1 MFIDWKRMNYS
12 TMFFR
17 DSQEKIIRSFRH
29 NIKADGSLIIGNL
42 LRGSRIHP
50 TDYPVGSSTSYVV
63 NLWANNSSNSTESNG
78 RTHSVS
84 IPVIE
89 IVVGTILLVL
99 LLALLFMCV
108 WCVTTENARGICMT
122 SISRI
127 APPPP
132 PPEFE
137 FEESPSL
144 KKRTKPLK
152 ETSPKQS
159 SKGRK
164 RSVSQESF
172 TDLMDD
178 LEEVPLTF
186 ADTETKSGKLSRQ
199 SSLKKSGGSSGK
211 TTKLNK
217 KENNKVK
224 RKKSVS
230 FKL

>member
-1 MFIDWKRMNYS
+1 MSTKKV

-17 DSQEKIIRSFRH
+17 GSQERIIRSFLH
-29 NIKADGSLIIGNL
+29 NMKSDGSFIVGNF
-42 LRGSRIHP
+42 LRGSRMHTINYSV
-50 TDYPVGSSTSYVV
+50 DSSLESGYAE
-63 NLWANNSSNSTESNG
+63 NLWANNSSNSTESNA
-78 RTHSVS
+78 RTHSVPIS
-84 IPVIE
+84 VIE
-89 IVVGTILLVL
+89 IVVGTILL
-99 LLALLFMCV
+99 ALLFGMLYMCV

-122 SISRI
+122 SMSRI

-137 FEESPSL
+137 FEESPSQ
-144 KKRTKPLK
+144 KKRNKPSK
-152 ETSPKQS
+152 EKSPKQS

-199 SSLKKSGGSSGK
+199 SSLKKSDGSGK
-211 TTKLNK
+211 TTKTSK
-217 KENNKVK
+217 KEKENNKVK